1 MRQGVLFRERI
12 RQFTFVFGQLVRR
25 DIERRYRGTA
35 AGLLW
40 AVIHPLTMI
49 AIYTVIFGMVFKPR
63 WPAVESTWD
72 YVLILFLGKIP
83 FLFMTEALARSSGTI
98 HAHVNLV
105 KRSAFSLEMLPMVGM
120 GTGLFN
126 AMIAMAVW
134 IVFFL
139 SLRGGLPAGLLMIPV
154 LWFPMVL
161 FCLGACWVV
170 AALGAYFRDTEQV
183 VGSFN
188 IALMF
193 LSPIF
198 YPSDSLPEVMRA
210 VLQWNPLTFA
220 IESSRGVALWGFGV
234 DWYGYSIQLL
244 TAACVA
250 LLGYVFFKRVRPGFA
265 DVV

>member
-1 MRQGVLFRERI
+1 MDRVLVQDRI
-12 RQFTFVFGQLVRR
+12 RQFTFVFSQLVRR
-25 DIERRYRGTA
+25 DVERRYRGTA
-35 AGLLW
+35 AGLAW

-63 WPAVESTWD
+63 WPEVESTWD

-105 KRSAFSLEMLPMVGM
+105 KRSAFSLGMLPMVGM

-126 AMIAMAVW
+126 AVIAMIIWV
-134 IVFFL
+134 VFHIAIKGSFPTGIL
-139 SLRGGLPAGLLMIPV
+139 VIPV
-154 LWFPMVL
+154 LWLPMVL

-198 YPSDSLPEVMRA
+198 YPSESLPQMMRN

-220 IESSRGVALWGFGV
+220 IEASRGAALWGFGV
-234 DWYGYSIQLL
+234 DWENYFMQL
-244 TAACVA
+244 AASVFVA
-250 LLGYVFFKRVRPGFA
+250 VLGYLFFRRVRPGFA